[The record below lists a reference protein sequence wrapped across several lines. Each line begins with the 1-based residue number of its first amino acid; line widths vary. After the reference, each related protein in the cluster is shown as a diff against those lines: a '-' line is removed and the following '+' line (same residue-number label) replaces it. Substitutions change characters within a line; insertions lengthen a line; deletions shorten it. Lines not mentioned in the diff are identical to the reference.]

1 MSCSTDIGLQALKK
15 LEDNIKG
22 QLAGLTAGAGGLT
35 TNLSTLQSKV
45 NLAKDVSTALTTA
58 LPSLEGMIPSRTL
71 IGDMGALIAAKDNPQ
86 QFAAQLLTISQNY
99 VDVPGVDVQALATSI
114 LTGQISPS
122 NICAQIP
129 NVIVNK
135 AGEIIKK
142 GVPPIPPTTNVKE
155 LISTTKKAS
164 SVLQKKLPMISNITN
179 IDIKSKVESFSA
191 TQAPQTLG
199 KAKDITN
206 ILPLE
211 NVKSMSSE
219 LTTATSKMGT
229 FTQKLPIGSSPL
241 MISNIDEAKA
251 TLLAAKAAGPTDKF
265 MMQQE
270 ASLKAS
276 FDSLGEPIP
285 GAVYEDIDQ
294 PEDIG

>member
-1 MSCSTDIGLQALKK
+1 MRSNTKCI
-15 LEDNIKG
+15 
-22 QLAGLTAGAGGLT
+22 
-35 TNLSTLQSKV
+35 
-45 NLAKDVSTALTTA
+45 VS
-58 LPSLEGMIPSRTL
+58 
-71 IGDMGALIAAKDNPQ
+71 
-86 QFAAQLLTISQNY
+86 
-99 VDVPGVDVQALATSI
+99 
-114 LTGQISPS
+114 
-122 NICAQIP
+122 
-129 NVIVNK
+129 K

-191 TQAPQTLG
+191 IQAPQTLG

-229 FTQKLPIGSSPL
+229 FTQKLPVGSSPL
-241 MISNIDEAKA
+241 MISNINEAKA

-294 PEDIG
+294 PEDMG